1 MLLPAILELKR
12 PKDAG
17 PRRIED
23 FNTIQYPP
31 IKARIPLVNIEE
43 EHFGLDQKIVS
54 RLTEIIAVLPNL
66 ET

>member
-23 FNTIQYPP
+23 FNTIKYSS
-31 IKARIPLVNIEE
+31 IKVGIPLVNIEE

-54 RLTEIIAVLPNL
+54 RLAEIIAILPNV